1 MTWLCAE
8 CGSSNDG
15 GLFCIGCGSRKP
27 EIVVNST
34 NDVASGTTAWPNP
47 RPSRIAWITAGS
59 ILVATIVFGGWQASL
74 ADSENTK
81 LSVISKNLSAA
92 NRVYSQARSAAEDAD
107 AIATTCYY
115 ASWCWSST
123 YSVLLSDANTAN
135 ARATA
140 AGEKVAELKDDLSTA
155 KSNVEKYESVRN
167 TTFILGGVATV
178 ASSTWAII
186 GMFQRKKLKGP
197 EL

>member
-1 MTWLCAE
+1 M
-8 CGSSNDG
+8 
-15 GLFCIGCGSRKP
+15 
-27 EIVVNST
+27 NST
-34 NDVASGTTAWPNP
+34 TDAPSESTARPN
-47 RPSRIAWITAGS
+47 SRFGRISWITTGS

-92 NRVYSQARSAAEDAD
+92 NRIYSQARSAAEDAD

-123 YSVLLSDANTAN
+123 YSALLSDANTAN

-155 KSNVEKYESVRN
+155 KSHIEKYESVRN
-167 TTFILGGVATV
+167 TTFIIGGVATA
-178 ASSTWAII
+178 ASFTWAITGI
-186 GMFQRKKLKGP
+186 FQRKKLKRT

>member
-8 CGSSNDG
+8 CGMSNDG
-15 GLFCIGCGSRKP
+15 GLFCIGCGSKKP

-34 NDVASGTTAWPNP
+34 QDVTIEPIAKPNP
-47 RPSRIAWITAGS
+47 RLGRISWITTGS
-59 ILVATIVFGGWQASL
+59 ILVVTIAFGGWQASL

-81 LSVISKNLSAA
+81 LSVVSKKLSYA
-92 NRVYSQARSAAEDAD
+92 NNAYSHALDKAQEAESLAD
-107 AIATTCYY
+107 LCYY
-115 ASWCWSST
+115 ASWCSYETWAIADDS
-123 YSVLLSDANTAN
+123 ANTAK

-140 AGEKVAELKDDLSTA
+140 AGKVVAELKGDLSTA
-155 KSNVEKYESVRN
+155 KSNIEKYESVRN
-167 TTFILGGVATV
+167 TTFIIGGVATA
-178 ASSTWAII
+178 ASFTWAII